1 MRNLVK
7 LGNSMANTEA
17 LRSRFVAPDGGYGW
31 FVAFGAFLVQFWIA
45 GLIKSYGVIF
55 MEVMQ
60 LYPDASASLASWIP
74 AILSTLCLVSSP
86 ICSALCRKFSCR
98 AVVFT
103 GGLLCWMGV
112 SLSYFTTSLQQLCL
126 TFGILTG
133 LGAGLATTPGII
145 MTSRYFNKRRA
156 LANGLCVSGTAVGS
170 MLLPP
175 LLEVLVPAYGFRG
188 SILILGACMLHI
200 CLSAALYR
208 PIEIHQAIMES
219 VMGMDIPT
227 NLDGVHVG
235 GIDREV
241 HVPDGRPVTINED
254 DISLVHSN
262 RNNVLS
268 NNFPHRLSVI
278 HSIED
283 LSTNS
288 TVIYTENIP
297 YPKPKSPDQC
307 LTEKFVQT
315 EPQNSPVKKLRRF
328 KLCSI
333 TNYIDLSLIKNPLFL
348 LMASTVMLMAVGC
361 PHALFYLPSY
371 ANSLGLEKSQ
381 CSLLLSIS
389 AIFDLSGRL
398 GLGYIADLNLFSKS
412 KAYSVSMLTG
422 AIAVLCL
429 PFATTFASFAV
440 IVSFYGFG
448 LGSWF
453 LLIPVLLSEH
463 HGTES
468 IGSSYGLVRLFQ
480 GVITLVVPPLVGY
493 SKDATGDYV
502 TGFYFMGISMMTG
515 AILINFKSIVLRLG
529 RPHQNSLP

>member
-1 MRNLVK
+1 
-7 LGNSMANTEA
+7 MANAED

-98 AVVFT
+98 SVVFT

-112 SLSYFTTSLQQLCL
+112 SLSYFTTSLLQLCF

-170 MLLPP
+170 MLLPL

-219 VMGMDIPT
+219 GMDTST
-227 NLDGVHVG
+227 NLEVADVG
-235 GIDREV
+235 GIDCNV
-241 HVPDGRPVTINED
+241 HIPVGRPVTINED

-262 RNNVLS
+262 RDKVSS

-288 TVIYTENIP
+288 TVIYTENLS
-297 YPKPKSPDQC
+297 YPKPTSPDQC

-315 EPQNSPVKKLRRF
+315 EPPSSPVKKVRR
-328 KLCSI
+328 LNPCSI

-361 PHALFYLPSY
+361 PHALFYLPAY
-371 ANSLGLEKSQ
+371 ANSLGIEKSQ

-412 KAYSVSMLTG
+412 KAYSLSMLTG

-453 LLIPVLLSEH
+453 LLIPVLLCEH

-502 TGFYFMGISMMTG
+502 TGFYFMGVSMMIG
-515 AILINFKSIVLRLG
+515 AIIINFKSIVLRLG
-529 RPHQNSLP
+529 RPRQNFSP